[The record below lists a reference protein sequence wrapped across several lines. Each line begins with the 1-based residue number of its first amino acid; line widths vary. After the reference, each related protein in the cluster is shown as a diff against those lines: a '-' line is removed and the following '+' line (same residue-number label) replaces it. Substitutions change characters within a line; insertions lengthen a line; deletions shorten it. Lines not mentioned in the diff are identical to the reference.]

1 MKVSHYPHDDPT
13 GQGAQYNMSP
23 PMTNPN
29 YRPDGPQ
36 YAQGHPEQPHLQH
49 SPTDQHQ
56 YGYGSNPH
64 IQPHRASQSSQGQG
78 GQADMLG
85 RVPTRGPNPL
95 MPLDSPSNPNG
106 PEGAPIL
113 PAVQQQA
120 EHQPPSYSMIEL
132 GRRYTL
138 EVMQQ
143 PKRARMCGF
152 GDKDRR
158 PITPP
163 PCIRVVITDVATG
176 NEIDTNDIDHGSFV
190 LTVDLW
196 SADGKHEVNLVKHSS
211 QSPAISSTIAA
222 SYAQTQAGE
231 QPAYSNQMPTP
242 TGPASIV
249 RDPQYPYHLNQGQ
262 YNPYPGQPQVNAYGH
277 PQQQFQQGPP
287 QGQYGQPQQGQYGQ
301 GQERQNYHAGTAPE
315 PPNHHI
321 YYHTG
326 DGVHAVASN
335 APRPADLMYD
345 PSVAP
350 RTPAPQGHQGPGP
363 HGMLTRNLIGSLAA
377 SASKLADP
385 HDKIGIWFVLQDMS
399 IRTEGSFRLRFSFT
413 NVGGPSKTPNGNPAN
428 QMSVLNTGKAPVLAL
443 CYSDVFTVYSAK
455 KFPGVVES
463 TPLSKCFATQGV
475 KIPIRKDGGGK
486 AGQGRE
492 DYDED

>member
-13 GQGAQYNMSP
+13 GHGAQYNMSP
-23 PMTNPN
+23 PIANPN
-29 YRPDGPQ
+29 YRPDGSQYPQ
-36 YAQGHPEQPHLQH
+36 AHQEQPHMQH
-49 SPTDQHQ
+49 GPGDQQQ
-56 YGYGSNPH
+56 YGYAPNQQ

-78 GQADMLG
+78 GQGDMLG

-106 PEGAPIL
+106 EGAPIL
-113 PAVQQQA
+113 PAVQQA
-120 EHQPPSYSMIEL
+120 GDQPPSFSMIEL

-196 SADGKHEVNLVKHSS
+196 SADGKREVNVVRHSS
-211 QSPAISSTIAA
+211 QSPAISSTIPT
-222 SYAQTQAGE
+222 SYAQAQAGDH
-231 QPAYSNQMPTP
+231 PVYSNPMPTP
-242 TGPASIV
+242 TGPASIG
-249 RDPQYPYHLNQGQ
+249 RDPQYPFHANQPLLPGQ
-262 YNPYPGQPQVNAYGH
+262 YSPYPGQPQVGAYGQ

-287 QGQYGQPQQGQYGQ
+287 QGQYGQPQQQGQYAQ
-301 GQERQNYHAGTAPE
+301 GQERQNYHGGPE

-321 YYHTG
+321 YHHTG
-326 DGVHAVASN
+326 EGVHPVGPN
-335 APRPADLMYD
+335 AQRSLDNLMYD
-345 PSVAP
+345 PALPPRPPVAS
-350 RTPAPQGHQGPGP
+350 APQG
-363 HGMLTRNLIGSLAA
+363 MFTRNLIGSLAA

-399 IRTEGSFRLRFSFT
+399 IRTEGNFRLRFSFT

>member
-23 PMTNPN
+23 PITNPN

-64 IQPHRASQSSQGQG
+64 IQPHRASQSSQG

-211 QSPAISSTIAA
+211 QSPAISSTTSA
-222 SYAQTQAGE
+222 SYAQIQAGE

-262 YNPYPGQPQVNAYGH
+262 YNPYSGQPQVNAYGH

-399 IRTEGSFRLRFSFT
+399 IRTEGNFRLRFSFT

>member
-1 MKVSHYPHDDPT
+1 MKVSHYAHDDPT
-13 GQGAQYNMSP
+13 GHGAQYNMSP
-23 PMTNPN
+23 PIPNPN
-29 YRPDGPQ
+29 YRSDAPQ
-36 YAQGHPEQPHLQH
+36 YTQAHQDQTHMQHAPH
-49 SPTDQHQ
+49 DQQQ
-56 YGYGSNPH
+56 YGYASNQQV
-64 IQPHRASQSSQGQG
+64 QPHRASQSSQGQG
-78 GQADMLG
+78 GQGDMLG

-106 PEGAPIL
+106 EGALIL

-120 EHQPPSYSMIEL
+120 GGHPPSFSMIEL

-196 SADGKHEVNLVKHSS
+196 SDDGKREVNLVRHST
-211 QSPAISSTIAA
+211 QSPAISSTIPT
-222 SYAQTQAGE
+222 SYAQAQAGD
-231 QPAYSNQMPTP
+231 QPVYSNQMPTP
-242 TGPASIV
+242 TGPPSIV
-249 RDPQYPYHLNQGQ
+249 REPQYPNHTNQPLMQGQ
-262 YNPYPGQPQVNAYGH
+262 YNPYSGQPPPNAYGQ
-277 PQQQFQQGPP
+277 PLQQFQQGPP
-287 QGQYGQPQQGQYGQ
+287 QGQYGQPQQQGQYGQ

-321 YYHTG
+321 FYHTG
-326 DGVHAVASN
+326 EGVHPVASN
-335 APRPADLMYD
+335 APRPADTLVYD
-345 PSVAP
+345 PALAP
-350 RTPAPQGHQGPGP
+350 RQPASNGPQG
-363 HGMLTRNLIGSLAA
+363 MYTRNLIGSLAA

-399 IRTEGSFRLRFSFT
+399 IRSEGNFRLRFSFT

>member
-13 GQGAQYNMSP
+13 GHGAQYNMSP
-23 PMTNPN
+23 PLGNPN
-29 YRPDGPQ
+29 YRPDAPQ
-36 YAQGHPEQPHLQH
+36 YQAHQDQPHIQH
-49 SPTDQHQ
+49 APNDQQQ
-56 YGYGSNPH
+56 YGYGSNP
-64 IQPHRASQSSQGQG
+64 QGHRASQSSEGQG
-78 GQADMLG
+78 GQGEMLG

-95 MPLDSPSNPNG
+95 MPLDSPSNHNG
-106 PEGAPIL
+106 ADGTPIL

-120 EHQPPSYSMIEL
+120 GDHPPSFSMIEL

-196 SADGKHEVNLVKHSS
+196 SADGKHEVNLVRHSS
-211 QSPAISSTIAA
+211 ASPAISSTIPT
-222 SYAQTQAGE
+222 SYAQAQAGDH
-231 QPAYSNQMPTP
+231 PVYSNPMPTP
-242 TGPASIV
+242 TGPPGIV
-249 RDPQYPYHLNQGQ
+249 RDPQYPYHSNQPLLQGQ
-262 YNPYPGQPQVNAYGH
+262 YNPYPGQPQVNAYGQT
-277 PQQQFQQGPP
+277 QQQFQQGPP
-287 QGQYGQPQQGQYGQ
+287 QGQYGQPQQQGQYGH
-301 GQERQNYHAGTAPE
+301 GQERQNYHAGSGPE

-321 YYHTG
+321 FYHTG
-326 DGVHAVASN
+326 DAVHPVASN
-335 APRPADLMYD
+335 APRPSDNLMYD
-345 PSVAP
+345 PTAPPRQAVAS
-350 RTPAPQGHQGPGP
+350 APQG
-363 HGMLTRNLIGSLAA
+363 MFTRNLIGSLAA

-399 IRTEGSFRLRFSFT
+399 IRTEGNFRLRFSFT